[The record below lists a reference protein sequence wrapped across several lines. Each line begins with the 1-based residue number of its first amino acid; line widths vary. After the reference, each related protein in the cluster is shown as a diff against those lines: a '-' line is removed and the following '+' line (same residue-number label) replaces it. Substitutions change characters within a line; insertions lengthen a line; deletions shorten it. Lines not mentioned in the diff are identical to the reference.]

1 MRRMPSAVQRPLE
14 SRGMFPFRRTVVAST
29 TIDAQFADVRQ
40 AARTRL
46 ATLVTEAFPPK
57 QEEEGRRDLVADL
70 FMDRRARRF
79 PVRVLIEVEGAYG
92 HAPGLIA
99 HLRWG
104 SQRHPKL
111 FPSMEADLLARPH
124 TQDCSELI
132 VHGTYHPPYGLIGL
146 IGDLV
151 LGRLVARLTAR
162 AFVEELG
169 RTMESA
175 IADDRRFASRS

>member
-1 MRRMPSAVQRPLE
+1 MGRISSAVPRPLE

-29 TIDAQFADVRQ
+29 TIAAQFADVKQ

-46 ATLVTEAFPPK
+46 ATLVSEAFPPK
-57 QEEEGRRDLVADL
+57 QEGDLVADI

-92 HAPGLIA
+92 HTSGLIA
-99 HLRWG
+99 HLRWRP
-104 SQRHPKL
+104 QRHPKL
-111 FPSMEADLLARPH
+111 FPSMEADLLARPG
-124 TQDCSELI
+124 TQDRSELI
-132 VHGTYHPPYGLIGL
+132 FHGTYHPPYGLIGL
-146 IGDLV
+146 ICDLGV
-151 LGRLVARLTAR
+151 GRLVARLTAQ

-175 IADDRRFASRS
+175 IADDRRIASLQ